1 MQASTR
7 AVPAGRCPD
16 LMDSRDSKR
25 SAVEQDRTIFSQAD
39 RFFSKKQSR
48 FRYYSFPLQ
57 DVTSPTPITLER
69 YFSKAT
75 GGGSP
80 VFQML
85 LPKVSSEPI
94 DLEGV
99 SPRPAGL
106 VTEWGGHIFHL
117 VKEKRLSSICHVFP
131 SVFVARASA
140 RIFMRRGQAY
150 FFQLPCWM
158 MSYDQ
163 PRASTMSSSLASSS
177 STPFGR
183 VGLPG
188 VSRFSCLPGAT
199 VHEE

>member
-117 VKEKRLSSICHVFP
+117 V
-131 SVFVARASA
+131 
-140 RIFMRRGQAY
+140 
-150 FFQLPCWM
+150 
-158 MSYDQ
+158 
-163 PRASTMSSSLASSS
+163 
-177 STPFGR
+177 GR
-183 VGLPG
+183 KKG
-188 VSRFSCLPGAT
+188 
-199 VHEE
+199 

>member
-1 MQASTR
+1 MALHLLELRRKLTR
-7 AVPAGRCPD
+7 KCRPALVLFRLGAVLISWTHGTARD
-16 LMDSRDSKR
+16 L
-25 SAVEQDRTIFSQAD
+25 QLNRTGPFFPKQIV
-39 RFFSKKQSR
+39 FFSKKQSR

-117 VKEKRLSSICHVFP
+117 V
-131 SVFVARASA
+131 
-140 RIFMRRGQAY
+140 
-150 FFQLPCWM
+150 
-158 MSYDQ
+158 
-163 PRASTMSSSLASSS
+163 
-177 STPFGR
+177 GR
-183 VGLPG
+183 KKG
-188 VSRFSCLPGAT
+188 
-199 VHEE
+199 